1 MRICT
6 HLPPASALY
15 FIILPPKISH
25 YSILHISSHK
35 QQFIGA
41 ERFNQDLSSW
51 NIESVTSSDA
61 MFDGATAFNNNT
73 SQNDYYPKFPTPK
86 PTTPQPTP
94 STPNPTP
101 APTTLKPTVKP
112 TSCYTLDVN
121 ITLDQ
126 YPADTRWEIVPAQ
139 EGKSSVVTSAIV
151 TSPPYDDSLQ
161 YKAADIVSTCLP
173 EGMYDFIIYD
183 VYGDGM

>member
-1 MRICT
+1 
-6 HLPPASALY
+6 
-15 FIILPPKISH
+15 
-25 YSILHISSHK
+25 
-35 QQFIGA
+35 
-41 ERFNQDLSSW
+41 
-51 NIESVTSSDA
+51 
-61 MFDGATAFNNNT
+61 MFDGATEFNNNP
-73 SQNDYYPKFPTPK
+73 SKNDYYPKFPTPK
-86 PTTPQPTP
+86 PTTLQPTP

-101 APTTLKPTVKP
+101 APTTLQPTPKP
-112 TSCYTLDVN
+112 TSCYTLDVK

-139 EGKSSVVTSAIV
+139 QEGESSSVASSAIV

-161 YKAADIVSTCLP
+161 YKAADIVSMCLP

>member
-1 MRICT
+1 M
-6 HLPPASALY
+6 
-15 FIILPPKISH
+15 
-25 YSILHISSHK
+25 
-35 QQFIGA
+35 
-41 ERFNQDLSSW
+41 
-51 NIESVTSSDA
+51 
-61 MFDGATAFNNNT
+61 
-73 SQNDYYPKFPTPK
+73 
-86 PTTPQPTP
+86 
-94 STPNPTP
+94 
-101 APTTLKPTVKP
+101 
-112 TSCYTLDVN
+112 N

-139 EGKSSVVTSAIV
+139 EGESSVVTSAIV